1 MPNPARILHRPPEQ
15 KLDLRVEAA
24 QLVVGPALDRVE
36 QVRIDTKQ
44 KRASVG
50 HRYW

>member
-1 MPNPARILHRPPEQ
+1 MVLHCPPEQ
-15 KLDLRVEAA
+15 KFNLRVEAA

-36 QVRIDTKQ
+36 QVWIDTKQ